1 MGCASTDGKESVAG
15 LQFHTWRGWKSP
27 ELALNMLADI
37 DTRKFSISYHSSTT
51 IANLEV
57 GVKYEIKKRSIKD
70 NTTIIDLIHGV
81 ESYEAMTS
89 SRCWSR
95 SRGNWA
101 RLWKILKNREKLTNA
116 TRKHCNVAKKPGL
129 QLRGGAHHDYQ
140 SDQHLQRLTR
150 SREI

>member
-1 MGCASTDGKESVAG
+1 
-15 LQFHTWRGWKSP
+15 
-27 ELALNMLADI
+27 MLADI

-89 SRCWSR
+89 SRC
-95 SRGNWA
+95 
-101 RLWKILKNREKLTNA
+101 
-116 TRKHCNVAKKPGL
+116 
-129 QLRGGAHHDYQ
+129 
-140 SDQHLQRLTR
+140 
-150 SREI
+150 